1 MFENS
6 TILITGGT
14 GSFGR
19 AFTSMTFS
27 KYNPRKIIIFSRD
40 EMKQWDMQQDYLN
53 EDRIRFLLG
62 DVRDK
67 ERVYRA
73 FKDVDY
79 VIHAAANKIVPL
91 AEKDPFECIKTNI
104 DGAKNIINAAI
115 DNQVKRIIALSTDK
129 ASSPANLYGATKM
142 VSDNLFINANRYAGK
157 QDSLFSVVRYGNV
170 MGSRGSIIP
179 LFFKLSQN
187 EKNYLPITDPEMTRF
202 MITLEQGVKYVWKSI
217 ENMKGGEIFIK
228 KLPSMNI
235 LEIARV
241 VAPNLK
247 HKIIGIR
254 PGEKMHE
261 QMISTDDAL
270 NTYEEDDQYIILPTF
285 TDKYILKGKK
295 VGKGFSYKSDTNS
308 EWMASDQLS
317 DWLNKNKNRFDRI

>member
-27 KYNPRKIIIFSRD
+27 RYNPRKIIIFSRD
-40 EMKQWDMQQDYLN
+40 EMKQWDMQQDYIN

-67 ERVYRA
+67 ERVDRA
-73 FKDVDY
+73 MKDVDY

-104 DGAKNIINAAI
+104 DGAKNIIDAAI
-115 DNQVKRIIALSTDK
+115 DNQVKRIVALSTDK

-142 VSDNLFINANRYAGK
+142 VSDNLFINANRYVGK

-187 EKNYLPITDPEMTRF
+187 EKNCLPITDTQMTRF
-202 MITLEQGVKYVWKSI
+202 MITLEQGVEFVWQSI
-217 ENMKGGEIFIK
+217 ASMNGGEVFIK

-235 LEIARV
+235 LEIAKV
-241 VAPNLK
+241 IAPNLK

-254 PGEKMHE
+254 PGEKIHE
-261 QMISTDDAL
+261 QMISAEDSFS
-270 NTYEEDDQYIILPTF
+270 TYEENDRYIIMPSF
-285 TDKYILKGKK
+285 KK
-295 VGKGFSYKSDTNS
+295 NFPIKAKKIEEGFSYASNTNDQWMTKKELS
-308 EWMASDQLS
+308 EWFDQ
-317 DWLNKNKNRFDRI
+317 NKSRLQYI

>member
-19 AFTSMTFS
+19 AFTSMTLS

-40 EMKQWDMQQDYLN
+40 EMKQWDMQQNYLN

-67 ERVYRA
+67 ERLYRA
-73 FKDVDY
+73 MKDIDY

-91 AEKDPFECIKTNI
+91 AEKDPFECVKTNI
-104 DGAKNIINAAI
+104 DGAKNIIDAAI
-115 DNQVKRIIALSTDK
+115 DNKVKRVIALSTDK

-142 VSDNLFINANRYAGK
+142 VSDSLFINANRYAGK

-179 LFFKLSQN
+179 LFSKLSQN
-187 EKNYLPITDPEMTRF
+187 EKNHIPITNSEMTRF
-202 MITLEQGVKYVWKSI
+202 MITLEQGVEFVWQSMT
-217 ENMKGGEIFIK
+217 NMNGGEIFIK

-235 LEIARV
+235 LEIAKAI
-241 VAPNLK
+241 APNLK

-254 PGEKMHE
+254 PGEKIHE
-261 QMISTDDAL
+261 QMISAEDSF
-270 NTYEEDDQYIILPTF
+270 NTYEEDDQFIIIPTF
-285 TDKYILKGKK
+285 IKNSPIKAKK
-295 VGKGFSYKSDTNS
+295 VEEGFSYVSNTNDKWMSNKELLEWFDQNKS
-308 EWMASDQLS
+308 
-317 DWLNKNKNRFDRI
+317 RFK